1 MHFADPQLAHHYQAH
16 FNEANGL
23 SIEERQ
29 VHALMAVH
37 EQSYAFGGP
46 DCLGVHESIWHLLL
60 PRLRS
65 ELRRWYR
72 HSGADSQPASVTL
85 RDQLSQ
91 VLGEKL

>member
-1 MHFADPQLAHHYQAH
+1 MHFADPQLAHRYKAR
-16 FNEANGL
+16 FIEANGL

-37 EQSYAFGGP
+37 EQSYILGGP
-46 DCLGVHESIWHLLL
+46 DCPGVHESIWHLLL

-72 HSGADSQPASVTL
+72 RSGADRQAAAMTL